1 MDYSA
6 FVAAHRAAGADITV
20 AALPCSAKEAEGFGV
35 MKIDGTGRIVEFAEK
50 PTGAELEAMKVDTRV
65 LGLTDER

>member
-1 MDYSA
+1 
-6 FVAAHRAAGADITV
+6 
-20 AALPCSAKEAEGFGV
+20 